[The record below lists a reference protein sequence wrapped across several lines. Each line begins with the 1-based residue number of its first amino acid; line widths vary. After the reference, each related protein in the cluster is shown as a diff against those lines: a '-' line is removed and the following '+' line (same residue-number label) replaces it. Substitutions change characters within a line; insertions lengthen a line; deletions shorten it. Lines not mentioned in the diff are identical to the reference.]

1 LIEKGKTKKN
11 HEMLTHFWMEV
22 LDAKLVC
29 WLLHL
34 IHSITQGDHTVA
46 FAPFDLTGK
55 VALIT
60 GGNSGI
66 GLGFGEGLAQAG
78 ADVCIWGT
86 NETKNAAAVE
96 QLAKHGTR
104 VTSFQCDVGEKEQVV
119 DRFAKTV
126 EYFGR
131 VDSCFANAGIGG
143 KGTPFAKMTPE
154 EWREVFRV
162 NMDGVFY
169 VYQEAIN
176 QMIEQG
182 DGGSLVATS
191 STSAKFGAPRNEHYS
206 SIKAGLNSM
215 AQGIA
220 VEYARYGI
228 RANTILPGWI
238 ETPMTSKVFSND
250 IFTSKVLPRVPVR
263 RWGTPEDFSGMA
275 VYLAS
280 DASTY
285 HTGDSIL
292 IDGGYSAF

>member
-1 LIEKGKTKKN
+1 
-11 HEMLTHFWMEV
+11 M
-22 LDAKLVC
+22 
-29 WLLHL
+29 
-34 IHSITQGDHTVA
+34 A
-46 FAPFDLTGK
+46 FAPFDLSGK

-86 NETKNAAAVE
+86 NETKNANAVAH
-96 QLAKHGTR
+96 LAQFGTH
-104 VTSFQCDVGEKEQVV
+104 VASFKCDVGDKAQVA
-119 DRFAKTV
+119 DCFAQTISK
-126 EYFGR
+126 FGH

-154 EWREVFRV
+154 EWHDVFRV

-169 VYQEAIN
+169 TFQECIN
-176 QMIEQG
+176 HMVETG
-182 DGGSLVATS
+182 NGGSLVVTS

-206 SIKAGLNSM
+206 SIKAGVNSLIR
-215 AQGIA
+215 GLA

-228 RANTILPGWI
+228 RANAIMPGWI
-238 ETPMTSKVFSND
+238 ETAMTEKAFSND
-250 IFTSKVLPRVPVR
+250 IFQKKVLVRVPIR
-263 RWGTPEDFSGMA
+263 RWGKPEDFSGLA

-280 DASTY
+280 DASSY

-292 IDGGYSAF
+292 IDGGYSSF